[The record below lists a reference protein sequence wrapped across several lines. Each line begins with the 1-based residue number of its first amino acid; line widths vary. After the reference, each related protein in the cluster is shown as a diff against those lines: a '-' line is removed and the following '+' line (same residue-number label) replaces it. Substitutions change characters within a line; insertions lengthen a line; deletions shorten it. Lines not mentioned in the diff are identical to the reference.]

1 MDDQILVIID
11 LPAAAKNF
19 EVWIPQNV
27 RMELVQNELA
37 EMLAGLSNGM
47 FLRTD
52 PVVLIDKS
60 NGTILNIN
68 ATAAELDLQQGAQLL
83 LI

>member
-52 PVVLIDKS
+52 P
-60 NGTILNIN
+60 
-68 ATAAELDLQQGAQLL
+68 AM
-83 LI
+83 